1 MFDTTESLRPHK
13 ALIHKE
19 NCSIIGMKDKSNRH
33 FLDLGTKKL
42 QKMPKINFGQSLV
55 DG

>member
-1 MFDTTESLRPHK
+1 MFDTTESLWPYE
-13 ALIHKE
+13 A
-19 NCSIIGMKDKSNRH
+19 SICKKNSDNKNNRH